1 MAISL
6 GIYPIFRQTH
16 LGVGL
21 FFENAK
27 HRKHTARCSVIYVP
41 SKDHV
46 LVVSDFPRT
55 QHHTLEM
62 PDINFLDK
70 NHMYGLGDLLWSLFN
85 YKIVMFNH
93 SKKWKNRPTNSRPK
107 KVWNWTTK
115 LIMFGLHNPKKESRF
130 FRIQKEPKRK
140 TLTSHTMC
148 NPILVRTVPWPH
160 SLGMTTGRCLSFG
173 DTRCPR
179 PTRKIMHQYVHSDL
193 LCLCVYI
200 IINVYVYMY
209 VYIYIIIVYHY
220 IYIYVCIYI
229 YIHICDTNMDAPS
242 VSPWNYTSD
251 RNHQW
256 LTCASPSP
264 GLAPAGLTTP
274 KLSKMACC
282 WKIPHVSLRFT
293 PL

>member
-130 FRIQKEPKRK
+130 FRIQKESKRK

-160 SLGMTTGRCLSFG
+160 SLGMTDWTVFIIWRHQMSTA
-173 DTRCPR
+173 DTQNYASICTFRFTMFMC
-179 PTRKIMHQYVHSDL
+179 
-193 LCLCVYI
+193 
-200 IINVYVYMY
+200 
-209 VYIYIIIVYHY
+209 IYNHKCICIH
-220 IYIYVCIYI
+220 VCIYI
-229 YIHICDTNMDAPS
+229 YIYYHSLSLCVYI
-242 VSPWNYTSD
+242 YTYMW
-251 RNHQW
+251 H
-256 LTCASPSP
+256 
-264 GLAPAGLTTP
+264 
-274 KLSKMACC
+274 
-282 WKIPHVSLRFT
+282 
-293 PL
+293 